1 MSSNVV
7 SEHCAT
13 IISHMM
19 MPQHA
24 NSAGNV
30 HGGVVM
36 KYIDE
41 AAFVVASRHARCN
54 TVTASLDRLDF
65 HRPVKIGDLLVLK
78 ACINYTGSTSME
90 IGVRVEAEH
99 LRSGKIIHIASS
111 YLTFVALDDE
121 GHPTKVPQLELV
133 NEEAKRRYQ
142 DALVR
147 RKNRLEPAG

>member
-1 MSSNVV
+1 MERRVPES
-7 SEHCAT
+7 CAT
-13 IISHMM
+13 ILSHMM

-36 KYIDE
+36 KFIDD

-65 HRPVKIGDLLVLK
+65 HKPVHIGDLLIIK
-78 ACINYTGSTSME
+78 ACVNYTGTTSME

-99 LRSGKIIHIASS
+99 LRSGKIHHIASS
-111 YLTFVALDDE
+111 YLTFVALDDN
-121 GHPTKVPQLELV
+121 GRPTAVPQLKLET
-133 NEEAKRRYQ
+133 EEAIRRYRE
-142 DALVR
+142 AEIR
-147 RKNRLEPAG
+147 RQNRASS